1 MKKTIELQKETVK
14 KEKKWKVFY
23 TLMFLLGLFLML
35 FGILIY
41 RNTIIDVYFPITIIL
56 VIGLF
61 AFYFNKQHYNKTYS
75 LKGNFYPI
83 MQNLIS
89 WGFISCYMFMAINY
103 YLAENVTTNYRF
115 KIKEKS
121 SMPGSKRHRSER
133 SPIVRIDYFGFE
145 KELVFHFSDTEKV
158 NTADSVKVFVRKGK
172 LGFDILESY
181 DTQ

>member
-1 MKKTIELQKETVK
+1 MKKTIEVQKEIEK

-23 TLMFLLGLFLML
+23 TLMFFLGLLLML
-35 FGILIY
+35 FEIFIY
-41 RNTIIDVYFPITIIL
+41 RITIIDVYFPISIIL
-56 VIGLF
+56 VIGFF
-61 AFYFNKQHYNKTYS
+61 AFFFNKQHYKKTYS

-89 WGFISCYMFMAINY
+89 WGFISCYIFMAINY

-121 SMPGSKRHRSER
+121 SMPGSKHHRSER
-133 SPIVRIDYFGFE
+133 SPLVRFDYFGFE

-158 NTADSVKVFVRKGK
+158 NSADSVKVFVRKGG

-181 DTQ
+181 DIQ

>member
-1 MKKTIELQKETVK
+1 MKKTIEIQPETEK
-14 KEKKWKVFY
+14 KEKLWKVFY
-23 TLMFLLGLFLML
+23 TLMFFLGL
-35 FGILIY
+35 ILIVFEISIY
-41 RNTIIDVYFPITIIL
+41 RKTIIDTYFPISIIL

-61 AFYFNKQHYNKTYS
+61 AFYFNKQHYKKTYS

-83 MQNLIS
+83 MQNFIS
-89 WGFISCYMFMAINY
+89 WGFISCYIFMAINY

-121 SMPGSKRHRSER
+121 SMPDSKNHRSER
-133 SPIVRIDYFGFE
+133 EPLVRFDYFNFE

-158 NTADSVKVFVRKGK
+158 NSADSVKVFVRKGG

-181 DTQ
+181 DIK